1 MSAKSLDLSWSWI
14 LVILVNDEIYELINI
29 KLYTVINQLKYG
41 IFVVNFVI
49 RLLIVINSLKSNI
62 FFHSIIIKQIIVGF
76 AIHTNISKTSNLR
89 CFIQMV
95 VVTSKQS

>member
-41 IFVVNFVI
+41 IFVVNFV
-49 RLLIVINSLKSNI
+49 LINSLKSNI

-76 AIHTNISKTSNLR
+76 AIHTTISKTSNLR